1 MAEKL
6 SDKLKGLFKRADTSL
21 GKGVDRIK
29 SYPAKIKSLPKK
41 GYDKVKIMQ
50 NVLAKSIVGKGAI
63 TKKPKLSTSK
73 ALTVFDP
80 KKGLEFGAFRMQQAQ
95 TNAKS
100 MFNQKTDDIGATG
113 DELERAFIPQTRP
126 SCEWINDTIKMFED
140 LRTIGMSDRDIR
152 RVLKQNNIGSSGR
165 RVMRGEFVPFKVS
178 PNNRKEMRRAGIL
191 DEFPRARI
199 NEVRKLMKG
208 ASLQPDDQPYEQRPN
223 IETQLEAAPVPVP
236 TTGNIFSDLV
246 PATTQAPAPT
256 GNIFS
261 DLVPTLPTL
270 PPGPTVL
277 PNPQD
282 QEIQRR
288 LNP

>member
-1 MAEKL
+1 
-6 SDKLKGLFKRADTSL
+6 
-21 GKGVDRIK
+21 
-29 SYPAKIKSLPKK
+29 
-41 GYDKVKIMQ
+41 
-50 NVLAKSIVGKGAI
+50 
-63 TKKPKLSTSK
+63 
-73 ALTVFDP
+73 
-80 KKGLEFGAFRMQQAQ
+80 
-95 TNAKS
+95 
-100 MFNQKTDDIGATG
+100 
-113 DELERAFIPQTRP
+113 
-126 SCEWINDTIKMFED
+126 
-140 LRTIGMSDRDIR
+140 
-152 RVLKQNNIGSSGR
+152 
-165 RVMRGEFVPFKVS
+165 MRGEFVPFKVS

-246 PATTQAPAPT
+246 PATIQAPAPT

>member
-1 MAEKL
+1 
-6 SDKLKGLFKRADTSL
+6 
-21 GKGVDRIK
+21 
-29 SYPAKIKSLPKK
+29 
-41 GYDKVKIMQ
+41 
-50 NVLAKSIVGKGAI
+50 
-63 TKKPKLSTSK
+63 
-73 ALTVFDP
+73 
-80 KKGLEFGAFRMQQAQ
+80 LEFGAFRMQQAQ

-113 DELERAFIPQTRP
+113 DELERAFISANEAKLRVDKRYYQ
-126 SCEWINDTIKMFED
+126 MFED

-165 RVMRGEFVPFKVS
+165 RILKGKFDPFKIS
-178 PNNRKEMRRAGIL
+178 LNNRKEMRRAGIL

-208 ASLQPDDQPYEQRPN
+208 ASLQPDDQPYERRPDT
-223 IETQLEAAPVPVP
+223 ETQLEAAPVPIPAAP
-236 TTGNIFSDLV
+236 TT
-246 PATTQAPAPT
+246 AAPT
-256 GNIFS
+256 RPF
-261 DLVPTLPTL
+261 VPIPALPTL